1 MADRVNS
8 LLADLKRCAADMLC
22 IACGHR
28 IGGDGGSLVCGD
40 RLMIDAADVLQEY
53 VDRCARYA
61 EEAMELRERVKQG
74 MAGDKYYEIWALLA
88 YCKRQ
93 DISAEIEPLFD
104 GWKLVFPNGDDF
116 VQHEY
121 SYMGNTGAL
130 EPAIGCEDDFSPV
143 TLEVAKVLVLKLRK
157 RLVVPRVE
165 LPDAPGVTCD
175 G

>member
-1 MADRVNS
+1 MSSRVS
-8 LLADLKRCAADMLC
+8 ETIADLGRCADGPCIGCLYENEEAGCADQLKKEG
-22 IACGHR
+22 AQ
-28 IGGDGGSLVCGD
+28 L
-40 RLMIDAADVLQEY
+40 LQEY
-53 VDRCARYA
+53 VDRCKRYA
-61 EEAMELRERVKQG
+61 DEVMALRERVKQG

-143 TLEVAKVLVLKLRK
+143 TLEAAKALVLKYRK

-165 LPDAPGVTCD
+165 LPDGPEVPHDDT
-175 G
+175 

>member
-1 MADRVNS
+1 MADRANS
-8 LLADLKRCAADMLC
+8 LLADLKRLKVET
-22 IACGHR
+22 
-28 IGGDGGSLVCGD
+28 GSLACMGCG
-40 RLMIDAADVLQEY
+40 REHNCGVHGCAILRESADVLQEY

-61 EEAMELRERVKQG
+61 DEIMALRERVKQG
-74 MAGDKYYEIWALLA
+74 MMGDKYYEIWALWA
-88 YCKRQ
+88 FCKRQ

-165 LPDAPGVTCD
+165 LPEAKEGEK
-175 G
+175 

>member
-1 MADRVNS
+1 MADRANS
-8 LLADLKRCAADMLC
+8 LLADLKRLKVET
-22 IACGHR
+22 
-28 IGGDGGSLVCGD
+28 GSLACMGCG
-40 RLMIDAADVLQEY
+40 REHNCGVHGCAILRESADVLQEY
-53 VDRCARYA
+53 VDRCKRYA
-61 EEAMELRERVKQG
+61 EEIMALRERVKQG

-143 TLEVAKVLVLKLRK
+143 TLEAAKVLVLKYRK

-165 LPDAPGVTCD
+165 LPEAKEGEK
-175 G
+175 

>member
-1 MADRVNS
+1 MASRANEKI
-8 LLADLKRCAADMLC
+8 ADLGRCADGPCTGCLYENEEAGCADQLK
-22 IACGHR
+22 R
-28 IGGDGGSLVCGD
+28 E
-40 RLMIDAADVLQEY
+40 AAQMLQEY

-61 EEAMELRERVKQG
+61 DEIMALRERVKQG
-74 MAGDKYYEIWALLA
+74 LQGENYFEIWALWN

-93 DISAEIEPLFD
+93 DIPAEIESLFD

-121 SYMGNTGAL
+121 SYMGDTGAL

-143 TLEVAKVLVLKLRK
+143 TLEAAKVLVLKYRK

-165 LPDAPGVTCD
+165 LPEAKEDEK
-175 G
+175 